1 MSIVYRSV
9 KGSKLTSAEVDG
21 NFQHLENLVGG
32 PGNNIVTETGFTL
45 VDQDVTFA
53 ADWVWSILN
62 TQYTN
67 PAAVVINIPFAATGN
82 QRIDLIVANQSNT
95 FERIAG
101 TESVS
106 NPTAPAVPLNKIS
119 VTFITVTD
127 GEVGTPTNPIIG
139 TSFVKKSFF
148 APFISTV
155 TGADAIIPLD
165 PNGYTEIRLTDASLT
180 SIAGFDLSLITGVPT
195 AEVPYNGKPYIIRN
209 LTGNDITIKNELGAA
224 DYPFFLSGGADLVF
238 PNGQAIYVLYDASG
252 FNEIFKSWCT
262 LDEAT
267 DFGNTTTN
275 NITTGI
281 ITTPMVKMPKGSF
294 NVELYPVDL
303 TGNRKLEAPNKNGI
317 IATLDDIPF
326 PTTGVP
332 VTTNILSGNTDAAQ
346 AGAVSNVLYNFPIKK
361 DGLIVRGANA
371 PTNLEMQEFLLEMF
385 IQGTYN
391 PALKYSIYSIAR
403 NSSSNWFIRL
413 YSQTGSPGTIVKIAE
428 FSTTVSPENGD
439 KITFHT
445 LSEFGASGVS
455 AKVAVNWS
463 KLAVGSY
470 YNMYDYNGYG
480 LDLKVWDKQN
490 SPLITL
496 NEFPLPSSLVSKNL
510 TTLETTNVKVN
521 PLVYYNPRGNSEYI
535 GNSTYSQT
543 GLSAY
548 MKVSSDTL
556 VKMID
561 APFFGTNF
569 FGTVKIYTHPTLLT
583 NPTLGTLVESFSLTS
598 QDFNQNQLLLHRTIL
613 TNSIVVLANT
623 YIYVVAENTSG
634 SYPSIVRWTSDSVS
648 SPLRDKI
655 LYKLSGT
662 WYTGGSTFWSAPLA
676 LYSDID
682 STQEILNLSTSK
694 QDSFNP
700 MLSIPSNVYAVVGT
714 EMNLW
719 YDALIL
725 SNDNGLSSPS
735 SYRIDVICA
744 KGTVTE
750 RCFRIN
756 ALSGDVGSYPLTVNV
771 YDVNKKIV
779 DSKTITLNIKAYVS
793 PLSVKNILR
802 VGDSLTAANTI
813 SVTTQ
818 SKFSALGG
826 NVPLFVGSKGTAPA
840 KHEGIGGKRYLDFT
854 IAGSP
859 FFIGGVID
867 IAAYRAANSI
877 SSIDIAVFHLGV
889 NDCMGLVVKTTHEI
903 NQIIGYAKQLFTA
916 FLNDNSNTKIIIMLP
931 TTDGN
936 TKGGY
941 GINYQAT
948 AAKEAY
954 QKSIFLLRKAIID
967 NFDNG
972 IYNANVSVGIAGL
985 VCDRYY
991 GYELGSQ
998 AVSQRVA
1005 DLIPIHI
1012 NAVHPAQSG
1021 YQQIG
1026 DNDFSHI
1033 LSLI

>member
-1 MSIVYRSV
+1 MQIKKINNRLWKFIDEEIGEFSPSKFTINRLNSEITVVYFNNL
-9 KGSKLTSAEVDG
+9 KSKTYKISDVDIFDIPPATAFNTYNGDDFMAKLEELNCPCFQRDETTIIGGGAVESADNG
-21 NFQHLENLVGG
+21 
-32 PGNNIVTETGFTL
+32 
-45 VDQDVTFA
+45 
-53 ADWVWSILN
+53 LN
-62 TQYTN
+62 TN
-67 PAAVVINIPFAATGN
+67 DDPKVVELGGGLTKN
-82 QRIDLIVANQSNT
+82 
-95 FERIAG
+95 
-101 TESVS
+101 
-106 NPTAPAVPLNKIS
+106 
-119 VTFITVTD
+119 TFITVYDKILGFLGNAGKGLFLMSNQPDYPTTFGSLEIGNGD
-127 GEVGTPTNPIIG
+127 GSGFLKRG
-139 TSFVKKSFF
+139 FKFF
-148 APFISTV
+148 SNKTIFKGDVNGGIDYDSDYSSTYTVRSLVDKGYADLKLDKV
-155 TGADAIIPLD
+155 TTL
-165 PNGYTEIRLTDASLT
+165 
-180 SIAGFDLSLITGVPT
+180 GVER
-195 AEVPYNGKPYIIRN
+195 AYIIN
-209 LTGNDITIKNELGAA
+209 A
-224 DYPFFLSGGADLVF
+224 DGS
-238 PNGQAIYVLYDASG
+238 QST
-252 FNEIFKSWCT
+252 K
-262 LDEAT
+262 AT
-267 DFGNTTTN
+267 SEF
-275 NITTGI
+275 
-281 ITTPMVKMPKGSF
+281 
-294 NVELYPVDL
+294 
-303 TGNRKLEAPNKNGI
+303 
-317 IATLDDIPF
+317 F

-361 DGLIVRGANA
+361 EALIVRGDNA

-391 PALKYSIYSIAR
+391 AALKYSIYSIAR
-403 NSSSNWFIRL
+403 NNSSNWFIRL
-413 YSQTGSPGTIVKIAE
+413 YSQTASPGTIVKIAE
-428 FSTTVSPENGD
+428 FSTTVSPENGG

-445 LSEFGASGVS
+445 LSEFGGSGVS

-463 KLAVGSY
+463 KVAVGSY

-496 NEFPLPSSLVSKNL
+496 NEFPLPSTLVSKNL

-598 QDFNQNQLLLHRTIL
+598 QDFNQNQLSLHRTIL
-613 TNSIVVLANT
+613 TNSIVILANT

-634 SYPSIVRWTSDSVS
+634 AYPSILRWTVDSVS

-662 WYTGGSTFWSAPLA
+662 WNTGGSTFWSAPLA

-694 QDSFNP
+694 QDYFNP
-700 MLSIPSNVYAVVGT
+700 MLSIPSNIYAVVGT

-725 SNDNGLSSPS
+725 SNDNGLLSPS
-735 SYRIDVICA
+735 SYRIDVVCA

-756 ALSGDVGSYPLTVNV
+756 AVSGDVGSYPLTINV

-793 PLSVKNILR
+793 PVSVKNILR

-818 SKFSALGG
+818 SKFSTLGG

-854 IAGSP
+854 ITGSP

-867 IAAYRAANSI
+867 VSAYRAANSI

-931 TTDGN
+931 STDGN

-948 AAKEAY
+948 AGKEAY

-972 IYNANVSVGIAGL
+972 IYDANVSVGIAGL

-991 GYELGSQ
+991 GYELGTQ
-998 AVSQRVA
+998 AVSQRVT

-1033 LSLI
+1033 LSLIS